1 MKNHGYS
8 VFFWCF
14 HCHGI
19 ILLYVSCANNDH
31 IFTGISGAI
40 NDSACEYVKSLNQ
53 RRVFV
58 TVTGQSDNRVIC
70 QLITGE
76 DESVSDNVK
85 TLMQSGNVKLLG

>member
-1 MKNHGYS
+1 MT
-8 VFFWCF
+8 CT
-14 HCHGI
+14 
-19 ILLYVSCANNDH
+19 NDGMM
-31 IFTGISGAI
+31 FTGISGAI

-53 RRVFV
+53 RRAFV

-85 TLMQSGNVKLLG
+85 TLMQSGNV